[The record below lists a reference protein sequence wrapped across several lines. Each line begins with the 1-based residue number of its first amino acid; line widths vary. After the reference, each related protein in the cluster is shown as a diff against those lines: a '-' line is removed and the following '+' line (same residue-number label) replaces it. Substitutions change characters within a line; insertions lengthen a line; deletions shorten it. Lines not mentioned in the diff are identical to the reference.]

1 MVLLGELGLRFLTWV
16 YIYLVTSTLSPFY
29 SVYHTLFPHI
39 LLWLTF
45 YAELTWRW
53 SPAVAAAALY
63 PLGGLGPALCTY
75 PCVSGTGQSVVKG
88 LGHAKNGGHCRVFTP
103 RCRGRLL
110 RFGALISRLLPQ
122 VLNAWSI
129 GRDSLSPGQEKP
141 YR

>member
-1 MVLLGELGLRFLTWV
+1 M
-16 YIYLVTSTLSPFY
+16 YIYLVTSTLSAYY
-29 SVYHTLFPHI
+29 SVCRTLFPHF
-39 LLWLTF
+39 LLSPTF

-63 PLGGLGPALCTY
+63 PPGGLGPALCTH
-75 PCVSGTGQSVVKG
+75 PRVSGTGQSVVKG
-88 LGHAKNGGHCRVFTP
+88 PGHAENGGHCLVFTP